1 MQMLVSQSVRQT
13 KVFLERPIFFERP
26 IFGQLK
32 RVLSDLGTDMLR
44 FEIFKGGKEQ
54 DRTS

>member
-1 MQMLVSQSVRQT
+1 MLVSQSVRQT